1 MLNEETSL
9 IVNIDEDKVTDG
21 EECQSINSTNI
32 NIINTWLVSM
42 ILMKKQCIYIYIFK
56 ILAS

>member
-21 EECQSINSTNI
+21 EECQSINYTNI
-32 NIINTWLVSM
+32 NIIIHGQLV
-42 ILMKKQCIYIYIFK
+42 
-56 ILAS
+56 